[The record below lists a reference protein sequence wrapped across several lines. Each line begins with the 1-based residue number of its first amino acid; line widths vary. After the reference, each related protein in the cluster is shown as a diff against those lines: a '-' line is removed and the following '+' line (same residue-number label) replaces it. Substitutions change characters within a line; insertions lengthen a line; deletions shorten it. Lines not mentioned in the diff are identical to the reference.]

1 MTNKEEL
8 AQAITDAEME
18 ILQVLWEEH
27 PLSAQQIIDRLQ
39 ADTSLSTHPKTL
51 KTLINRL
58 LKKGALGFQERERK
72 YFYYPLIARETFFA
86 HKTSNFLDRF
96 FDGEL
101 IPMVS
106 FFSQQKKL
114 DEKDLAELKELI
126 RKLEA
131 DNDD

>member
-1 MTNKEEL
+1 MTSKEQL
-8 AQAITDAEME
+8 AQSITDAETE
-18 ILQVLWEEH
+18 ILQALWDEQ
-27 PLSAQQIIDRLQ
+27 PLSAQQIIDRLE
-39 ADTSLSTHPKTL
+39 ADAPLSTHPKTI

-58 LKKGALGFQERERK
+58 LKKGALGFHESERK
-72 YFYYPLIARETFFA
+72 YFYYPLITRETFFA
-86 HKTSNFLDRF
+86 HKTTSFLDRF

-101 IPMVS
+101 TPMVS

-131 DNDD
+131 DNDR

>member
-1 MTNKEEL
+1 MTDKAQL
-8 AQAITDAEME
+8 AQAITDAEIE
-18 ILQVLWEEH
+18 ILQTLWDEQ
-27 PLSAQQIIDRLQ
+27 PLSAQQIIERLQ
-39 ADTSLSTHPKTL
+39 ADAPLSSHPKTV

-101 IPMVS
+101 TPMVS

-131 DNDD
+131 DNDR